1 MRAKLVEN
9 INFERTRNPRA
20 GLDIGGI
27 SLGKAR
33 YEKKKENESEWLQWL
48 KDLLDGK
55 KVSGKFK
62 HIYTHTPDGVVF
74 DGDDKW
80 QDTTINIVSVMDMKD
95 PWDAYHIPVE
105 DTERR
110 VWAIP
115 INNKKI
121 FIEGKINENQNF
133 ERGGVNE
140 PSDLG
145 LGGWKNWEDESFAE
159 QEKGVKISLKEF
171 TENGG
176 VLKSGREIW
185 RMRDTNFWPI
195 GEYLGYD
202 EDQQVHLGKT
212 NNYNSIPLEDEIV
225 GVRVKTK
232 VLYQ

>member
-1 MRAKLVEN
+1 MRARLVEN
-9 INFERTRNPRA
+9 INFERTKNPRA

-27 SLGKAR
+27 SLGKSR
-33 YEKKKENESEWLQWL
+33 YEKKKENESEWFQWL
-48 KDLLDGK
+48 KDLLEGK

-62 HIYTHTPDGVVF
+62 HIYTHTPDGMVF

-95 PWDAYHIPVE
+95 PWDAHHIPIE

-115 INNKKI
+115 IDDKKI

-145 LGGWKNWEDESFAE
+145 LGKWKETDEIVVPFYE
-159 QEKGVKISLKEF
+159 FEK
-171 TENGG
+171 NGG
-176 VLKSGREIW
+176 VLKKGRDVWILKNGEYQQ
-185 RMRDTNFWPI
+185 I
-195 GEYLGYD
+195 GEYLDYD
-202 EDQQVHLGKT
+202 ENQEVHLISSPGWKT
-212 NNYNSIPLEDEIV
+212 WPAPPGA
-225 GVRVKTK
+225 GVKVRTK
-232 VLYQ
+232 ILYQ